1 MNKLIARII
10 LFFGK
15 ILRRF
20 FMILKKPLFKKY
32 GKNFV
37 FDPFGNYSYS
47 TISIGDDVY
56 IGPGACLNAS
66 ESGISFGSKI
76 MLGPNVT
83 MMGGDHN
90 IYQLG
95 RYMYDVHEKLLENDL
110 PIVIEDNVWIGAGVI
125 VLKGVTI
132 GTGSVIAA
140 GSVVTKDVAPF
151 SIMAGVPA

>member
-1 MNKLIARII
+1 
-10 LFFGK
+10 
-15 ILRRF
+15 
-20 FMILKKPLFKKY
+20 
-32 GKNFV
+32 
-37 FDPFGNYSYS
+37 
-47 TISIGDDVY
+47 
-56 IGPGACLNAS
+56 
-66 ESGISFGSKI
+66 